1 MSKRP
6 YDFAGYVTK
15 NDILCSD
22 GVVIKQ
28 NAFAGS
34 NGVTVPLVWN
44 HNHNDVNSVLGH
56 VQLEH
61 KDRGTYGYGYFNDTE
76 EGRNAKELVK
86 HGDINAMSIGARKIK
101 RQGNNVIHGE
111 IFEVSL
117 VLAGANSGA
126 TIDTV
131 MVHSDGVDSE
141 KGVIMPG
148 TLIHSGDDIP
158 EEILEEENMNEQTQ
172 DMSLEEILDSMT
184 PEQLGLVEAMLDD
197 EEYDEEYDEENDEEN
212 EEDLVKHNIWDETA
226 RGEVLTHAEQ
236 ETLILDAKANK
247 VESFRDYLMHAID
260 ESTQTG
266 GVDFGI
272 SNIEFLF
279 PEVHELDK
287 TPKFHMD
294 PNTNYKKII
303 SGVAKSPFSK
313 VRTRY
318 FDIDIEDEKQRARG
332 YTKGT
337 RKVEEVVKILRRE
350 THPTTIYKKQKLDRD
365 DIIEITDF
373 NVVAALNA
381 EMRILIEIEIAR
393 AILIGD
399 GRDELAEGKIPED
412 RIRPILTDDPV
423 YSIKVQYTD
432 AADFM
437 ETVIKGKAE
446 YEGTGKPTLFIDPIL
461 LADIKLLKGTDGRW
475 LNGHIMTD
483 NELAMT
489 TGAGEIVETSFLKNK
504 GIAIMVNLS
513 DYVVGATKG
522 GQLTTFNDFDI
533 DFNRYKY
540 LIETRLSGALAAPK
554 SAMVFYTAAS
564 ASLFTVAEGSTQQGR
579 TVTQPEVPEGE

>member
-1 MSKRP
+1 MNRKP

-28 NAFAGS
+28 NAFASS
-34 NGVTVPLVWN
+34 NGTTVPLVWN

-56 VQLEH
+56 VILEN

-76 EGRNAKELVK
+76 EGKNAKELVK

-141 KGVIMPG
+141 RGVIIPG

-158 EEILEEENMNEQTQ
+158 EETLEEEKMNEKTQTK
-172 DMSLEEILDSMT
+172 SVEEILDSMT
-184 PEQLGLVEAMLDD
+184 PEQLELVEAIL
-197 EEYDEEYDEENDEEN
+197 NDEDKHDEDKHDEDKH
-212 EEDLVKHNIWDETA
+212 EEDSVKHNIWDETA
-226 RGEVLTHAEQ
+226 RGEVLSHSDQ
-236 ETLILDAKANK
+236 ESLILDAKTNK
-247 VESFRDYLMHAID
+247 VDSFRDYLLHAVD
-260 ESTQTG
+260 EKSQVG
-266 GVDFGI
+266 GKDFGI
-272 SNIEFLF
+272 ANIEYLF

-294 PNTNYKKII
+294 QNTNYKKII
-303 SGVAKSPFSK
+303 NGVTKSPFSK
-313 VRTRY
+313 IKTRY

-332 YTKGT
+332 YVKGT
-337 RKVEEVVKILRRE
+337 QKIEEVIKILRRE

-399 GRDELAEGKIPED
+399 GREALADGKIPED

-423 YSIKVQYTD
+423 YSVKMQYKS
-432 AADFM
+432 AEDFI
-437 ETVIKGKAE
+437 ETVIKGKAD

-461 LADIKLLKGTDGRW
+461 LADVKLLKGKDGRW

-489 TGAGEIVETSFLKNK
+489 TGVGEIVETSFLKNK
-504 GIAIMVNLS
+504 RIAIMVNLS
-513 DYVVGATKG
+513 DYSVGSTKG

-533 DFNRYKY
+533 DFNRHKY

-554 SAMVFYTAAS
+554 SAIVFHTDKS
-564 ASLFTVAEGSTQQGR
+564 ASLFKLEKGSTQQGR
-579 TVTQPEVPEGE
+579 TVVGDSETDD